1 MLDGYTTGHL
11 NLNFS
16 WKRIEFSA
24 HVFYIRFSLSS
35 HDSYS
40 KLLSNQ
46 KSKHSYL
53 FYIQN

>member
-16 WKRIEFSA
+16 WKQIEFSA

-35 HDSYS
+35 HDPYS

-46 KSKHSYL
+46 KSKHKYL
-53 FYIQN
+53 LNLQK